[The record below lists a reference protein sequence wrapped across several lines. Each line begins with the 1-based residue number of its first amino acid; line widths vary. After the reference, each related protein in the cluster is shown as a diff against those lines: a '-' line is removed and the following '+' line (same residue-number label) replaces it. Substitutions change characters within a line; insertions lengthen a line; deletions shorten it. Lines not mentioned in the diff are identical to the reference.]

1 MGKVKPGATS
11 KSMTVK
17 KGPAIKQ
24 VRFNEE
30 ARTTSPTDGPMAL
43 AHDKHSTISGINSFP
58 VSGTHWIEYDL
69 DNDKSES
76 SRVFGR
82 ESEYTASRKKAE
94 RKGEID
100 RYTGNIKGPYAR
112 SPIVA
117 TNTDTNAIQVAK
129 NVKLFKKTVKREKSA
144 RSARS
149 KTGTGVI
156 KKRRQTKKR
165 K

>member
-11 KSMTVK
+11 KSRTVK

-30 ARTTSPTDGPMAL
+30 ARTTSPTDGPIAL
-43 AHDKHSTISGINSFP
+43 AHDKHSAISGINSFP
-58 VSGTHWIEYDL
+58 VSGTHWFDASKIPSLFGNALEYD
-69 DNDKSES
+69 
-76 SRVFGR
+76 
-82 ESEYTASRKKAE
+82 ASRKKAE

-100 RYTGNIKGPYAR
+100 RDTGNIKGPYAR

-117 TNTDTNAIQVAK
+117 TNTDTNAILVAEK
-129 NVKLFKKTVKREKSA
+129 VKLFKKIVKREKSA

-149 KTGTGVI
+149 KSGNGKGVI

>member
-30 ARTTSPTDGPMAL
+30 ARTTSPTDGPIAL
-43 AHDKHSTISGINSFP
+43 AHDKISGINSFP
-58 VSGTHWIEYDL
+58 VSGTHWFEHDL
-69 DNDKSES
+69 DDNESES
-76 SRVFGR
+76 SLAFGR
-82 ESEYTASRKKAE
+82 ESEYTASRKNAE
-94 RKGEID
+94 IKGEID
-100 RYTGNIKGPYAR
+100 RDTGNIKGPYAR
-112 SPIVA
+112 SAIVA
-117 TNTDTNAIQVAK
+117 TNTDTNAILVAEK
-129 NVKLFKKTVKREKSA
+129 VKLFKKTVKREKSA

-149 KTGTGVI
+149 KTGKGVI